1 MKKKVYKVM
10 NLLLGSVVTMLG
22 FESCGEDSP
31 FGGGD
36 VVEYGVPH
44 ATYRVV
50 GTVTDQ
56 NGKPIE
62 GIKVKMIEDY
72 TYYGGGEVFERGKG
86 LTDSK
91 GSFTTEEAVLSFL
104 NDEDKVVFVDEDGE
118 ANGGKFASDTLLM
131 KDLPKKQYAKAPK
144 GDHWSS
150 GSFELTANVQLKP
163 EENND

>member
-22 FESCGEDSP
+22 FESCGDDNP

-36 VVEYGVPH
+36 IVEYGTPH

-50 GTVTDQ
+50 GTVTDE

-72 TYYGGGEVFERGKG
+72 TYYEGGEVIEKG
-86 LTDSK
+86 EGQTNSK
-91 GSFTTEEAVLSFL
+91 GNYSTEESVFGRLA
-104 NDEDKVVFVDEDGE
+104 DYEKVVFIDEDGE
-118 ANGGKFASDTLLM
+118 ANGGKFASDTLLL
-131 KDLPKKQYAKAPK
+131 KDLPSKKYANAPK
-144 GDHWSS
+144 GDYWSS
-150 GSFELTANVQLKP
+150 GSFELTAEVKLKP
-163 EENND
+163 EEND

>member
-22 FESCGEDSP
+22 FESCGDEGP
-31 FGGGD
+31 FGGGA

-50 GTVTDQ
+50 GTVTDK
-56 NGKPIE
+56 NGTPIE

-72 TYYGGGEVFERGKG
+72 SQYESGEVFERGKG
-86 LTDSK
+86 QTDSK
-91 GSFTTEEAVLSFL
+91 GSFTTDEAVLSFL
-104 NDEDKVVFVDEDGE
+104 SDEDKVVFVDEDGE
-118 ANGGKFASDTLLM
+118 ANGGKFASDTLLL
-131 KDLPKKQYAKAPK
+131 KDLPQKQYAKAPK

-150 GSFELTANVQLKP
+150 GSFELTADVKLKP
-163 EENND
+163 EEND

>member
-22 FESCGEDSP
+22 FESCGDDSP

-62 GIKVKMIEDY
+62 GIKVKMIVDTPYEVIEHGATQTDIKGKY
-72 TYYGGGEVFERGKG
+72 TTGEWEYANEFLSDNVKVVF
-86 LTDSK
+86 
-91 GSFTTEEAVLSFL
+91 
-104 NDEDKVVFVDEDGE
+104 NDEDGD

-131 KDLPKKQYAKAPK
+131 KDLNKTKYANAPK
-144 GDHWSS
+144 HDHWSS
-150 GSFELTANVQLKP
+150 GSFEFSADIKLKKQD
-163 EENND
+163 ND